1 MNEEF
6 YRQVEKLYEQMEL
19 DFLSKKEEVE
29 EGLEEGLA
37 DLKRPT
43 GLKYRDTFTLLIS
56 TRGPAHK
63 GTYTQFR
70 QGIIADVKQIHP
82 DINPHTIAAS
92 YNTALK
98 RVRAAGVVVPVCK
111 GKSRAKHA
119 KA

>member
-6 YRQVEKLYEQMEL
+6 YKQVEKLYEQMEL
-19 DFLSKKEEVE
+19 DFLSKNDQLE

-37 DLKRPT
+37 DLKSPT
-43 GLKYRDTFTLLIS
+43 GLKYRDTFVLLIS
-56 TRGPAHK
+56 TRGPVHK

-82 DINPHTIAAS
+82 DINPHTIATA

-111 GKSRAKHA
+111 FKSRFKNA
-119 KA
+119 